1 MSTDASTRKSIAQR
15 AIDRAKAHG
24 MLIDE
29 DPAFV
34 ALVDEWV
41 CGEIDIKQMR
51 ERYLASLAATEA
63 EQRERLAQRRGQPEP
78 SET

>member
-1 MSTDASTRKSIAQR
+1 MSTDPSTRKSIAQR

-24 MLIDE
+24 VAIDE

-41 CGEIDIKQMR
+41 RGEIDIKQMR
-51 ERYLASLAATEA
+51 ERYLDSLAVKEA
-63 EQRERLAQRRGQPEP
+63 EQRDRLARRRARPEP
-78 SET
+78 GEA

>member
-1 MSTDASTRKSIAQR
+1 MSTDPSTRKSIAQR

-24 MLIDE
+24 VAIDE

-41 CGEIDIKQMR
+41 RGEIDIKQMR
-51 ERYLASLAATEA
+51 ERYLDSLAVKEA
-63 EQRERLAQRRGQPEP
+63 EQRDRLARGRARPEP
-78 SET
+78 GEA

>member
-1 MSTDASTRKSIAQR
+1 MSTDPSTRKSIAQR

-24 MLIDE
+24 MPIDE

-41 CGEIDIKQMR
+41 RGEIDIKQMR
-51 ERYLASLAATEA
+51 ERYLDSLAATEA
-63 EQRERLAQRRGQPEP
+63 EQRERLAHRRGQPEP
-78 SET
+78 SKT